1 MKFTKWTFRTAG
13 ILGLVIMVPLLF
25 MERFIE
31 QIFPPAVNHPEF
43 YYGFVLLNIGWQ
55 ILYLF
60 LASDPIRFRPMM
72 LPAFFAKA
80 SAPVA
85 LWWLFLAGRIS
96 ADWVNTTYLDGVF
109 AVLFLVSYW
118 LTGSVSFGEIN
129 SQEE

>member
-1 MKFTKWTFRTAG
+1 MNRSF
-13 ILGLVIMVPLLF
+13 LLLLTT
-25 MERFIE
+25 
-31 QIFPPAVNHPEF
+31 PEF

-60 LASDPIRFRPMM
+60 LASDPVRFRPIM

-85 LWWLFLAGRIS
+85 LWRLFLTGRIS